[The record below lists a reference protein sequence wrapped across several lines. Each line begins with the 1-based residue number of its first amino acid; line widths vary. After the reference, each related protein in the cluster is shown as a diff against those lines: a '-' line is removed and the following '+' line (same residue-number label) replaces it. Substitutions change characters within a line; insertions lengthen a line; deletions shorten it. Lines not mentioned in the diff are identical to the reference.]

1 MNRRVSKIIILAL
14 ALAVSGSGAFAQK
27 KKPARQARPSQAQ
40 LAKDHAKAKED
51 VIKAS
56 NEYKESIQQL
66 IVLLEAEEKSAAD
79 IVEKRKALLAA
90 NVISKRELEDS
101 ERALE
106 LAQTKIAT
114 ARKQIGEADSII
126 AEAKAEDQIAK
137 LPPIPRGGY
146 RTTAALIR
154 FNGAARWVL
163 SDASKVQSFY
173 ASRFGRQLPISA
185 YGQTGTHN
193 RMGFNHSNSIDVAV
207 HPDSFEGMALMS
219 YLRSAGIPFIAF
231 RQAVA
236 GSATGAH
243 IHIGYPSSRI
253 R

>member
-1 MNRRVSKIIILAL
+1 
-14 ALAVSGSGAFAQK
+14 
-27 KKPARQARPSQAQ
+27 
-40 LAKDHAKAKED
+40 
-51 VIKAS
+51 S
-56 NEYKESIQQL
+56 NEYKESIEQL
-66 IVLLEAEEKSAAD
+66 IVLLEAKEKSAAD

-90 NVISKRELEDS
+90 SVISKRELEDS
-101 ERALE
+101 ERELQ
-106 LAQTKIAT
+106 LAQTELAT
-114 ARKQIGEADSII
+114 ARKKIGEADLII

-154 FNGAARWVL
+154 FNGATRWVL
-163 SDASKVQSFY
+163 SDAAKVQSFY
-173 ASRFGRQLPISA
+173 VSRFGRQLPISA